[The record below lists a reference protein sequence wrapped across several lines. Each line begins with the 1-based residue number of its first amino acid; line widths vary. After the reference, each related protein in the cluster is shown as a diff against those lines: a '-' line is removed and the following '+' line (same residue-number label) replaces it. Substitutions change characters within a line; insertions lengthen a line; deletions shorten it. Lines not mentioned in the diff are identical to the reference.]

1 MFLPPRI
8 ISRPRGLVGVS
19 IFNFPEVQFQECLI
33 DGRLHCCRQR
43 QNHKADVQC
52 SKICRKNL
60 RPSKATSKENNKQE
74 QNGYTLANRRR
85 HSSHPHLPS
94 SPPFQTPSPAAVAT
108 LPSAIS
114 CRCFPIA
121 DFSSIIR

>member
-1 MFLPPRI
+1 MLDRWTFTLLQAATKPQGRC
-8 ISRPRGLVGVS
+8 S
-19 IFNFPEVQFQECLI
+19 I
-33 DGRLHCCRQR
+33 
-43 QNHKADVQC
+43 
-52 SKICRKNL
+52 RKNL